1 MRAARA
7 LVFKRLSNGKSKSE
21 LLFADRLKIERQMV
35 GEKETINKLAGS
47 LYPIIDQK
55 EQERKLPPI

>member
-1 MRAARA
+1 
-7 LVFKRLSNGKSKSE
+7 
-21 LLFADRLKIERQMV
+21 MV